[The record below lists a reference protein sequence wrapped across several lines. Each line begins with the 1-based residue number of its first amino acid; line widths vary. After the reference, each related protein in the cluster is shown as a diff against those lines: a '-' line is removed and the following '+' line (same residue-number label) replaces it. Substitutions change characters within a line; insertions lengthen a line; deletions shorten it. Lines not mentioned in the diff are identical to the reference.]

1 MFISLFPVLIMVFSH
16 WLLFSFTGIIIRI
29 CYIFIPDEVGVFSE
43 SM

>member
-1 MFISLFPVLIMVFSH
+1 MFISLSPVLIMVFSH